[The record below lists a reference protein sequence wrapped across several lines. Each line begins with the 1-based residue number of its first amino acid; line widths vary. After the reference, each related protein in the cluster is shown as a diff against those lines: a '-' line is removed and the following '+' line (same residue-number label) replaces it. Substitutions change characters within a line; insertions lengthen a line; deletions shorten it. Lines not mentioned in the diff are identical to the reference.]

1 MSREYRAA
9 SLEEFLDGQSYLKH
23 YGVLGMKWGVRNE
36 ETLRK
41 YNGGFGYRLRQKRLE
56 KARDAAYRDSEDL
69 RKAGYITES
78 QAVRKVGDKHQTKL
92 ERLESKR
99 SEEKRNDGRSANNNT
114 RADHGR
120 IRDLHDLSDSELN
133 ALNNRMQNE
142 INFYQ
147 KQAQLREITA
157 KASLTRSDRIKRAIG
172 RELIDIGKKAI
183 KGWATTQTI
192 KLLNTNLGFGDTDL
206 RVVASYMKEPVSGI
220 VDTTSK
226 NRKG

>member
-1 MSREYRAA
+1 MSKEYRAA

-56 KARDAAYRDSEDL
+56 KARDAAYRDSENL
-69 RKAGYITES
+69 RKAGYATES
-78 QAVRKVGDKHQTKL
+78 RAVREVGDKHQTKL
-92 ERLESKR
+92 ERLEATRQEKTHNDTR
-99 SEEKRNDGRSANNNT
+99 SENNNT
-114 RADHGR
+114 RTNR
-120 IRDLHDLSDSELN
+120 SSIKDLSDSELN

-147 KQAQLREITA
+147 KQAQLREITGQA
-157 KASLTRSDRIKRAIG
+157 NLTRSDRIKRAIG

-226 NRKG
+226 KS